1 MPSLYGPSLLWA
13 ELTRY
18 LSDLSIFY
26 KKNVPV
32 EKLVMLILVNIML
45 TWHFERKIF
54 SPTISD
60 DSGTTQH
67 IANSAH
73 DKLGP

>member
-32 EKLVMLILVNIML
+32 EKLVMQNLIFDSIVRQTRL
-45 TWHFERKIF
+45 TQFYQYSF
-54 SPTISD
+54 V
-60 DSGTTQH
+60 QY
-67 IANSAH
+67 N
-73 DKLGP
+73 